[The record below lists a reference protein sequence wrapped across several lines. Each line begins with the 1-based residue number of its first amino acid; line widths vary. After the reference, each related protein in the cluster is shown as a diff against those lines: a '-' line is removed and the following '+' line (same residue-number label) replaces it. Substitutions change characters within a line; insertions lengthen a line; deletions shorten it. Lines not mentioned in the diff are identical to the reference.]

1 MVGLEVSLHMP
12 LRSIFLDL
20 LALLNVLMHSLLLPP
35 LDYHV
40 RAKDESY
47 HV

>member
-20 LALLNVLMHSLLLPP
+20 LALLNVLMHSLLPP

-40 RAKDESY
+40 RAEDETY